1 MRIYVKRENWDGG
14 LWMTLPATAADAQ
27 KLWRELEKIHPSV
40 MLPFIGGVDSRT
52 GGMGESLA
60 GELVFGKGHLVMLNR
75 LARRMDEMGEEELL
89 LFTAALE
96 MERPKSIEQV
106 LETMEHLGS
115 YELKPDIRDM
125 EGLGRYAA
133 EKEGEEIPEAIE
145 GIFDYRLYGSSR
157 QHRYGCFTE
166 GGFVERRQPEEG
178 QQPGS
183 GGPIHRDG
191 GSGPVF
197 NVEVKRHPY
206 GYESFS
212 LPMTEQELAE
222 AEAGAGM
229 AGGGTE
235 MRVLA
240 VHDGLFESLPP
251 GSTMGELNQAAVEIR
266 ALMDKGG
273 PDWELLLA
281 ALEAERPETM
291 EDACRIMRNCADY
304 EFLPLESAEP
314 EDFARYILERD
325 GIRIPAALQPYIRYR
340 QLGQRDMEEVRPVKT
355 SYHTDYSSRRK
366 VVLYY
371 KEVPLFSSVIESV
384 DEGRTSVVPP
394 EFSVVDPHYTEDSF
408 QYLMFEFVFKHWCFN
423 NSPEAREMFLRVIP
437 VYKNDE
443 EHAEFREYVE
453 NNGIPP
459 YMPGRKKE
467 KMQGKAL
474 ERIQQTEIGLYK
486 RYGDPSTTEAVAQLL
501 KDTPELVINFAD
513 PQSKCFQLITEDLK
527 KGKMMV
533 DWLEDWRNNRD

>member
-14 LWMTLPATAADAQ
+14 LWMALPATAADAQ

-96 MERPKSIEQV
+96 MERPRSIEQV

-222 AEAGAGM
+222 AEVRAGM

-266 ALMDKGG
+266 ALMGKGG

-281 ALEAERPETM
+281 ALEAELPETM

-355 SYHTDYSSRRK
+355 SYGIIANRTRPIRAAPGGRQSFRLFSPLTITAYGGGPGSIEPEAITGQAAVSIQEDIRKQIARSMEGYGSRGLAETLSSRILARK
-366 VVLYY
+366 VCSMRPGV
-371 KEVPLFSSVIESV
+371 
-384 DEGRTSVVPP
+384 
-394 EFSVVDPHYTEDSF
+394 
-408 QYLMFEFVFKHWCFN
+408 
-423 NSPEAREMFLRVIP
+423 
-437 VYKNDE
+437 E
-443 EHAEFREYVE
+443 EHDGNLWGVLEVEAAAGLTERE
-453 NNGIPP
+453 
-459 YMPGRKKE
+459 KS
-467 KMQGKAL
+467 AL
-474 ERIQQTEIGLYK
+474 MEEWRVMASEGW
-486 RYGDPSTTEAVAQLL
+486 GVQLL
-501 KDTPELVINFAD
+501 CMPARAGGREVHVGFWDTENGSGLFIRPEEEFLGGTGH
-513 PQSKCFQLITEDLK
+513 S
-527 KGKMMV
+527 GMKMM
-533 DWLEDWRNNRD
+533 